1 MSRYRSRVT
10 ASSAAVSTVSDGR
23 VVLDIADSFGW
34 WCRAARHAV
43 DLLYGAIMK
52 EFSRARS

>member
-1 MSRYRSRVT
+1 
-10 ASSAAVSTVSDGR
+10 
-23 VVLDIADSFGW
+23 VVLDFADSFGW